1 MPNAIGN
8 VNASWKK
15 KFKSELIPAAFFLNV
30 SKNSN
35 HSIVVE
41 EPKEVIVKPI
51 SKEDDVATV
60 SDNTELNTQ
69 KVTISKETGD
79 HQISALS
86 LKSIKKKRELEA
98 SINPV
103 QINQEDLPKDDF
115 TFEELKQ
122 HWDYCSAQYY
132 ATGRMLMSSTMN
144 MANLTLND
152 TLLTVEFPNEGSKL
166 SFEENLYDL
175 VSYIHKKLNNY
186 HLKIDVKV
194 NEEVQIKKAYTIHDK
209 LDYLKE
215 INPALDVLIKT
226 FDLEVKP

>member
-1 MPNAIGN
+1 MFNAIGY
-8 VNASWKK
+8 VNTSWKK
-15 KFKSELIPAAFFLNV
+15 KFKSELIPASFFQRTE
-30 SKNSN
+30 KNN

-41 EPKEVIVKPI
+41 EPKKVENQSIK
-51 SKEDDVATV
+51 KEDNSAE
-60 SDNTELNTQ
+60 NTNSEDLSTQ
-69 KVTISKETGD
+69 KVVLSKETNE

-103 QINQEDLPKDDF
+103 QINQEDLPKDNF
-115 TFEELKQ
+115 TFDELKN
-122 HWDYCSAQYY
+122 HWDYCSNQYY
-132 ATGRMLMSSTMN
+132 QTGRMLMSSTMN

-152 TLLTVEFPNEGSKL
+152 TVLKVEFPNEGSKL

-186 HLKIDVKV
+186 HLKVEVIV
-194 NEEVQIKKAYTIHDK
+194 NEKSEIKKAYTINDK

-215 INPALDVLIKT
+215 INPALNTLIKT
-226 FDLEVKP
+226 FDLEIKP